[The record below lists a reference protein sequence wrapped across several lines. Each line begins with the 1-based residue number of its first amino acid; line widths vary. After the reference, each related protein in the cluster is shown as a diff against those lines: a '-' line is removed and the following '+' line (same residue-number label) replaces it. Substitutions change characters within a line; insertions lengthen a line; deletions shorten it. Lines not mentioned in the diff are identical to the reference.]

1 MTEKISLYDLRCEY
15 LHNPLGIDTPKPR
28 LSWKVRREE
37 PGFFQHACQ
46 IQLSHQK
53 NFMGRA
59 IILDTGKWR
68 TDQSHL
74 VEVPSLVFSSRER
87 VFWRVRVWDEEDRA
101 SPFSQASWFEYGL
114 LNQDDWEAQWIQSE
128 VAGDQW
134 EGAPCPFFR
143 REFSL
148 SESVISGRLYITAL
162 GLYEAFINGQR
173 VGRDQ
178 LQPGWT
184 DYRKRLHYQ
193 VYDVTWF
200 LSEGQNVLGAIL
212 GDGWY
217 CGRLAWLGRQHY
229 GLRPR
234 FLAQMHLTL
243 ADGSRRVIGTG
254 SDWKTNTGPIL
265 QSDLQMGEIY
275 DARLA
280 QKDWSLPDADCSSW
294 RSVELWEP
302 DQPITLCCSPSPPV
316 RITAHRK
323 PVSDPLPCPNGK
335 PGTYL
340 FDLGQNMVGKIQL
353 AISGPSGQQV
363 RIRHGEMLDESGALY
378 TENLRTAGQEL
389 VFTLNGEGREI
400 YTPHFCFMGFRYV
413 EVSGLREHPGK
424 EMITGLVMH
433 SDLKEAG
440 SFSCSDHLVNQL
452 FQNIRWS
459 QKGNFLDVPT
469 DCPQRDERLGWT
481 GDAQVFVRTAAINM
495 QVAPFF
501 RKWCR
506 DLQDAQTTDG
516 MVPAVAPALALEGDG
531 RLENG
536 GPGWADALVI
546 CPWVIYQ
553 HYGDHRVLESMYPA
567 MQQFMAYLEASAVDG
582 VRAHPDSHGFRGY
595 GDWLSIQAETP
606 LDAIGTAYYAHIAD
620 LMAQVADILGRSGD
634 AVRFAA
640 LHREIRETF
649 IGRFLDQPENLGD
662 LTQTFIVLALQFD
675 LAPEGMREQLVDA
688 LVQDIRRRNNHLSCG
703 FLGSPHLPHVLVE
716 SGRSDVAYDLLWQT
730 TWPSWLYAVVQG
742 ATTIWERWD
751 GWTKEKG
758 FQDPLMNSFN
768 HYAYGAVGDWL
779 VSKVA
784 GIQSD
789 PEYPGYKRFVLRPNL
804 DPRLSFVRAEL
815 ESPYGTI
822 RSAWRVEENGRF
834 YWDFTV
840 PENSQAVVHIPIRQ
854 GWRFFL
860 ADGRDESI
868 IVSFDELPEKETMVF
883 DHPSGSYHIEVVQ
896 PRGFV

>member
-1 MTEKISLYDLRCEY
+1 MVS
-15 LHNPLGIDTPKPR
+15 
-28 LSWKVRREE
+28 
-37 PGFFQHACQ
+37 
-46 IQLSHQK
+46 
-53 NFMGRA
+53 
-59 IILDTGKWR
+59 
-68 TDQSHL
+68 
-74 VEVPSLVFSSRER
+74 
-87 VFWRVRVWDEEDRA
+87 
-101 SPFSQASWFEYGL
+101 
-114 LNQDDWEAQWIQSE
+114 
-128 VAGDQW
+128 AGW
-134 EGAPCPFFR
+134 N
-143 REFSL
+143 
-148 SESVISGRLYITAL
+148 
-162 GLYEAFINGQR
+162 AF
-173 VGRDQ
+173 
-178 LQPGWT
+178 
-184 DYRKRLHYQ
+184 
-193 VYDVTWF
+193 
-200 LSEGQNVLGAIL
+200 GAIL

-217 CGRLAWLGRQHY
+217 CGRVAWLGRQQY
-229 GLRPR
+229 GQRPR

-280 QKDWSLPDADCSSW
+280 QRDWSLPDADCSSW
-294 RSVELWEP
+294 HSVELWEP

-389 VFTLNGEGREI
+389 VFTLNGDGREV

-413 EVSGLREHPGK
+413 EVSGLK
-424 EMITGLVMH
+424 EPPDRDMITGLVMH
-433 SDLKEAG
+433 TDLEKTG
-440 SFSCSDHLVNQL
+440 SFSCSDPLINQL
-452 FQNIRWS
+452 FKNILWS

-481 GDAQVFVRTAAINM
+481 GDAQVFIKTAALTM
-495 QVAPFF
+495 QSGPFF
-501 RKWCR
+501 TKWFG
-506 DLQDAQTTDG
+506 DLQDAQTAEG
-516 MVPAVAPALALEGDG
+516 MVPAVAPALPLEAG
-531 RLENG
+531 RQLEDG
-536 GPGWADALVI
+536 GPGWADAIVI

-553 HYGDHRVLESMYPA
+553 HYGDRRILEKMYPA
-567 MQQFMAYLEASAVDG
+567 MKHYLDYLATTTVDG
-582 VRAHPDSHGFRGY
+582 LRSHPEYDGFRGY
-595 GDWLSIQAETP
+595 GDWLSIDEATP
-606 LDAIGTAYYAHIAD
+606 LEVIGTAYYAHAAGIMVRAAD
-620 LMAQVADILGRSGD
+620 VLGHYED
-634 AVRFAA
+634 ANRFK
-640 LHREIRETF
+640 LLQQQIKDTF
-649 IGRFLDQPENLGD
+649 ITRFLNETVDPDD
-662 LTQTFIVLALQFD
+662 LSQTFIVLALQFD
-675 LAPEGMREQLVDA
+675 LAPEAMRDA
-688 LVQDIRRRNNHLSCG
+688 LIEALVRKIRRRDTHLSCG
-703 FLGSPHLPHVLVE
+703 FLGSPHLPHVLVDH
-716 SGRSDVAYDLLWQT
+716 GQADVAYDLLLQT

-751 GWTKEKG
+751 GWTREEG

-822 RSAWRVEENGRF
+822 RSAWRVEENGKF

-840 PENSQAVVHIPIRQ
+840 PENSHAVVHIPIQ
-854 GWRFFL
+854 PGWRLFL